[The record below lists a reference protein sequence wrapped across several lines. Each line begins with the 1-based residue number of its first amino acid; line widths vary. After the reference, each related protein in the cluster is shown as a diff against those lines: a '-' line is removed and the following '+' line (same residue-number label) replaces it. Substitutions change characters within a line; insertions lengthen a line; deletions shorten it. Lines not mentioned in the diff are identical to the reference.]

1 MNDIITVLADLP
13 TTVGG
18 YTLRDHG
25 GGYTIVL
32 NSRMSRERQ
41 LDTDRHELE
50 HIRHDD
56 FSSSLSVD
64 LIEIHAH
71 QRRL

>member
-1 MNDIITVLADLP
+1 MNDIVTVLADLP

-18 YTLRDHG
+18 YTLRDHSG
-25 GGYTIVL
+25 DYTIVL
-32 NSRMSRERQ
+32 NARMSRERQ
-41 LDTDRHELE
+41 LEAYRHELG
-50 HIRHDD
+50 HIQGDD